1 MGIWPAESMR
11 REETMNHL
19 LRIIHERVAGL
30 DVHKKTVVA
39 TRMQVTAEG
48 RVDWETQ
55 TFGTTTPDLLALH
68 DWLAEWAC
76 THVAMES
83 TGDYWKPVFNLLED
97 DFEMLLVNAQ
107 HVKHVPGRKTDV
119 CDAEWLAELLL
130 HGLLTPSFIPP
141 KPQRAL
147 RDLTRYRTKLIQE
160 RTRVVNRVQKLLEG
174 ANIKLASVATDMMG
188 VSARAMLEEIAAGQ
202 TDPRLMA
209 ELARGRMRNKIPEL
223 EKALTGLVG
232 PHHRFLLA
240 KQLAHIDF
248 LDQQIGD
255 IGAEIA
261 RWFEMQ
267 SQQPGGKGGVN
278 TNGESDT
285 PGTPPVD
292 EETPLTWDEAITLLD
307 TIPGVDRKTAED
319 MLAEMG
325 LDMGQYPT
333 AKHLASWAGLS
344 PGNRQSGG
352 KRYSG
357 RTRKGNRTLSS
368 VTVQAAW
375 SAVRTKDTF
384 LKSRYHRLA
393 ARRGKKRAIVAIAHS
408 ILTSAWHML
417 TYRQPYQELGG
428 DYFDQR
434 RKETKV
440 SYLTRQLEKLTG
452 GSVRIELQV
461 AAA

>member
-1 MGIWPAESMR
+1 MGIWLTESMR
-11 REETMNHL
+11 RKETMKHL

-39 TRMQVTAEG
+39 TRMRVTDEG
-48 RVDWETQ
+48 RLEWETQ
-55 TFGTTTPDLLALH
+55 TFGTTTPDLLVLH
-68 DWLAEWAC
+68 DWLAEWSC

-97 DFEMLLVNAQ
+97 DFEVLLVNAQ

-130 HGLLTPSFIPP
+130 HGLLTASFIPP
-141 KPQRAL
+141 RPQRAL

-160 RTRVVNRVQKLLEG
+160 RTRVVNRVQKVLEG
-174 ANIKLASVATDMMG
+174 ANIKLASVATDVMG
-188 VSARAMLEEIAAGQ
+188 VSARAMLEELAAGQ

-209 ELARGRMRNKIPEL
+209 ELAKGRMRNKIPQL
-223 EKALTGLVG
+223 EKALTGLVN

-248 LDQQIGD
+248 LEEQIAD

-261 RWFEMQ
+261 RWFETQ
-267 SQQPGGKGGVN
+267 SQRPGDKGEVG
-278 TNGESDT
+278 TNSESDT
-285 PGTPPVD
+285 STD
-292 EETPLTWDEAITLLD
+292 EETPLTWEEAVALLD
-307 TIPGVDRKTAED
+307 TIPGVNQKTAED

-333 AKHLASWAGLS
+333 DKHLASWAGLS

-357 RTRKGNRTLSS
+357 RTSKGNRTLSS
-368 VTVQAAW
+368 VMVQAAW
-375 SAVRTKDTF
+375 SATRTKDTF
-384 LKSRYHRLA
+384 LKSKYHRLA
-393 ARRGKKRAIVAIAHS
+393 ARRGKKRAIVAVAHS
-408 ILTSAWHML
+408 MLTSAWHML

-434 RKETKV
+434 RKDAKV
-440 SYLTRQLEKLTG
+440 GYLTRQLEKLTG
-452 GSVRIELQV
+452 GAVRIELQV

>member
-1 MGIWPAESMR
+1 
-11 REETMNHL
+11 MNNL
-19 LRIIHERVAGL
+19 LRIMYERVAGL
-30 DVHKKTVVA
+30 YVHKKTVVA
-39 TRMQVTAEG
+39 TRMRVTEEE
-48 RVDWETQ
+48 RFEWETQ
-55 TFGTTTPDLLALH
+55 TFGTTTPDLLILH
-68 DWLAEWAC
+68 DWLAEWSC

-97 DFEMLLVNAQ
+97 DFEVLLVNAQ

-119 CDAEWLAELLL
+119 LDSEWLAELLL
-130 HGLLTPSFIPP
+130 HGLLKPSFIPP

-147 RDLTRYRTKLIQE
+147 RDLTRYRTKLVQE

-174 ANIKLASVATDMMG
+174 ANIKLASVATDIMG
-188 VSARAMLEEIAAGQ
+188 VSARAMLEEIAVGQ
-202 TDPRLMA
+202 TDPKLMA

-248 LDQQIGD
+248 LDEQIND
-255 IGAEIA
+255 IGGEIA
-261 RWFEMQ
+261 RWFETQ
-267 SQQPGGKGGVN
+267 SQRPGEGG
-278 TNGESDT
+278 NGNGSESDT
-285 PGTPPVD
+285 PETPAS
-292 EETPLTWDEAITLLD
+292 EEESPLTWEEAVALLD
-307 TIPGVDRKTAED
+307 TIPGVNRKTAED

-325 LDMGQYPT
+325 LDMSQFPT
-333 AKHLASWAGLS
+333 DKHLASWAGLA

-375 SAVRTKDTF
+375 SAVRTRDTF

-393 ARRGKKRAIVAIAHS
+393 ARRGKKRAIVAVAHS

-417 TYRQPYQELGG
+417 TYRQPYHELGG

-434 RKETKV
+434 RKDAKV

-452 GSVRIELQV
+452 GAVRIELQV
-461 AAA
+461 AAVA

>member
-1 MGIWPAESMR
+1 MR
-11 REETMNHL
+11 REVPVIKL
-19 LRIIHERVAGL
+19 LRIMYRCVGGL

-39 TRMQVTAEG
+39 TRMRVTEDD
-48 RVDWETQ
+48 RLEWETE
-55 TFGTTTPDLLALH
+55 TFGTTTPELLKLH
-68 DWLAEWAC
+68 DWLAEWGC

-97 DFEMLLVNAQ
+97 NFEVLLVNAQ

-130 HGLLTPSFIPP
+130 HGLLKPSFIPP

-147 RDLTRYRTKLIQE
+147 RDLTRYRTKLVQE

-174 ANIKLASVATDMMG
+174 ANIKLASVATDIMG

-202 TDPRLMA
+202 TDAALMA
-209 ELARGRMRNKIPEL
+209 NLARGRMRNKIPEL
-223 EKALTGLVG
+223 EKALIGLVG
-232 PHHRFLLA
+232 PHHRFLLV

-248 LDQQIGD
+248 LDEQIDD
-255 IGAEIA
+255 ISGEIA
-261 RWFEMQ
+261 RWFGTQ
-267 SQQPGGKGGVN
+267 SQRPGGESGIS
-278 TNGESDT
+278 TNGESVT
-285 PGTPPVD
+285 PETPPPD
-292 EETPLTWDEAITLLD
+292 EDAPLTWDEAVALLD
-307 TIPGVDRKTAED
+307 TIPGVNRKTAED

-325 LDMGQYPT
+325 LDMSQFPT
-333 AKHLASWAGLS
+333 DKHLTSWAGLA
-344 PGNRQSGG
+344 PGNNQSGG

-357 RTRKGNRTLSS
+357 RTRKGSRTLSA

-393 ARRGKKRAIVAIAHS
+393 ARRGKKRAIVAVARS
-408 ILTSAWHML
+408 ILTSAWHIL
-417 TYRQPYQELGG
+417 TYRQPYRELGG

-434 RKETKV
+434 RKDAKV
-440 SYLTRQLEKLTG
+440 SYFTRQLERLTG
-452 GSVRIELQV
+452 GAVRIELQTAT
-461 AAA
+461 AA

>member
-1 MGIWPAESMR
+1 MIK
-11 REETMNHL
+11 L
-19 LRIIHERVAGL
+19 LRIMYRCVGGL

-39 TRMQVTAEG
+39 TRMRVTEDD
-48 RVDWETQ
+48 RLEWETE
-55 TFGTTTPDLLALH
+55 TFGTTTPELLKLH
-68 DWLAEWAC
+68 DWLAEWGC

-97 DFEMLLVNAQ
+97 NFEVLLVNAQ

-130 HGLLTPSFIPP
+130 HGLLKPSFIPP

-147 RDLTRYRTKLIQE
+147 RDLTRYRTKLVQE

-174 ANIKLASVATDMMG
+174 ANIKLASVATDIMG

-202 TDPRLMA
+202 TDAALMA
-209 ELARGRMRNKIPEL
+209 NLARGRMRNKIPEL
-223 EKALTGLVG
+223 EKALIGLVG
-232 PHHRFLLA
+232 PHHRFLLV

-248 LDQQIGD
+248 LDEQIDD
-255 IGAEIA
+255 ISGEIA
-261 RWFEMQ
+261 RWFGTQ
-267 SQQPGGKGGVN
+267 SQRPGGESGIG
-278 TNGESDT
+278 TNGESVT
-285 PGTPPVD
+285 PETPPPD
-292 EETPLTWDEAITLLD
+292 EDAPLTWDEAVALLD
-307 TIPGVDRKTAED
+307 TIPGVNRKTAED

-325 LDMGQYPT
+325 LDMSQFPT
-333 AKHLASWAGLS
+333 DKHLTSWAGLA
-344 PGNRQSGG
+344 PGNNQSGG

-357 RTRKGNRTLSS
+357 RTRKGSRTLSA

-393 ARRGKKRAIVAIAHS
+393 ARRGKKRAIVAVARS
-408 ILTSAWHML
+408 ILTSAWHIL
-417 TYRQPYQELGG
+417 TYRQPYRELGG

-434 RKETKV
+434 RKDAKV
-440 SYLTRQLEKLTG
+440 SYFTRQLERLTG
-452 GSVRIELQV
+452 GAVRIELQTAT
-461 AAA
+461 AA

>member
-1 MGIWPAESMR
+1 VIK
-11 REETMNHL
+11 L
-19 LRIIHERVAGL
+19 LRIMYRCVGGL

-39 TRMQVTAEG
+39 TRMRVTEDD
-48 RVDWETQ
+48 RLEWETE
-55 TFGTTTPDLLALH
+55 TFGTTTPELLKLH
-68 DWLAEWAC
+68 DWLAEWGC

-97 DFEMLLVNAQ
+97 NFEVLLVNAQ

-130 HGLLTPSFIPP
+130 HGLLKPSFIPP

-147 RDLTRYRTKLIQE
+147 RDLTRYRTKLVQE

-174 ANIKLASVATDMMG
+174 ANIKLASVATDIMG

-202 TDPRLMA
+202 TDAALMA
-209 ELARGRMRNKIPEL
+209 NLARGRMRNKIPEL
-223 EKALTGLVG
+223 EKALIGLVG
-232 PHHRFLLA
+232 PHHRFLLV

-248 LDQQIGD
+248 LDEQIDD
-255 IGAEIA
+255 ISGEIA
-261 RWFEMQ
+261 RWFGTQ
-267 SQQPGGKGGVN
+267 SQRPGGESGIS
-278 TNGESDT
+278 TNGESVT
-285 PGTPPVD
+285 PETPPPD
-292 EETPLTWDEAITLLD
+292 EDAPLTWDEAVALLD
-307 TIPGVDRKTAED
+307 TIPGVNRKTAED

-325 LDMGQYPT
+325 LDMSQFPT
-333 AKHLASWAGLS
+333 DKHLTSWAGLA
-344 PGNRQSGG
+344 PGNNQSGG

-357 RTRKGNRTLSS
+357 RTRKGSRTLSA

-393 ARRGKKRAIVAIAHS
+393 ARRGKKRAIVAVARS
-408 ILTSAWHML
+408 ILTSAWHIL
-417 TYRQPYQELGG
+417 TYRQPYRELGG

-434 RKETKV
+434 RKDAKV
-440 SYLTRQLEKLTG
+440 SYFTRQLERLTG
-452 GSVRIELQV
+452 AAVRIELQTAT
-461 AAA
+461 AA

>member
-1 MGIWPAESMR
+1 MIK
-11 REETMNHL
+11 L
-19 LRIIHERVAGL
+19 LRIMYRCVGGL

-39 TRMQVTAEG
+39 TRMRVTEDD
-48 RVDWETQ
+48 RLEWETE
-55 TFGTTTPDLLALH
+55 TFGTTTPELLKLH
-68 DWLAEWAC
+68 DWLAEWGC

-97 DFEMLLVNAQ
+97 NFEVLLVNAQ

-130 HGLLTPSFIPP
+130 HGLLKPSFIPP

-147 RDLTRYRTKLIQE
+147 RDLTRYRTKLVQE

-174 ANIKLASVATDMMG
+174 ANIKLASVATDIMG

-202 TDPRLMA
+202 TDAALMA
-209 ELARGRMRNKIPEL
+209 NLARGRMRNKIPEL
-223 EKALTGLVG
+223 EKALIGLVG
-232 PHHRFLLA
+232 PHHRFLLV

-248 LDQQIGD
+248 LDEQIDD
-255 IGAEIA
+255 ISGEIA
-261 RWFEMQ
+261 RWFGTQ
-267 SQQPGGKGGVN
+267 SQRPGGESGIS
-278 TNGESDT
+278 TNGESVT
-285 PGTPPVD
+285 PETPPPD
-292 EETPLTWDEAITLLD
+292 EDAPLTWDEAVALLD
-307 TIPGVDRKTAED
+307 TIPGVNRKTAED

-325 LDMGQYPT
+325 LDMSQFPT
-333 AKHLASWAGLS
+333 DKHLTSWAGLA
-344 PGNRQSGG
+344 PGNNQSGG

-357 RTRKGNRTLSS
+357 RTRKGSRTLSA

-393 ARRGKKRAIVAIAHS
+393 ARRGKKRAIVAVARS
-408 ILTSAWHML
+408 ILTSAWHIL
-417 TYRQPYQELGG
+417 TYRQPYRELGG

-434 RKETKV
+434 RKDAKV
-440 SYLTRQLEKLTG
+440 SYFTRQLERLTG
-452 GSVRIELQV
+452 AAVRIELQTAT
-461 AAA
+461 AA